1 MIPKDRR
8 IGLERIRQYLKWNKK
23 SNRPYLMITD
33 DCPNL
38 IAELPKLR
46 WQKWASP
53 KVADVNNKKEDIRD
67 KDNHCYDAL
76 KYAMT
81 FLSDLAPDSVEEQNN
96 TRQFHDT
103 FRDAF
108 QPVSPLSDYDD
119 SDSWGAGWTGSSGMR
134 SLEGY

>member
-8 IGLERIRQYLKWNKK
+8 IGLERIRQYLKFNKK
-23 SNRPYLMITD
+23 SNRPHLMVTD

-119 SDSWGAGWTGSSGMR
+119 SDSWGPGWTGSSGMR